1 MRHSRFRQGLFFCL
15 ACLLCLCAAAAAED
29 AGLGVF
35 TRQCTEMPGEAGAV
49 PVPMQCGP
57 TEQFLPA
64 GTEIDL
70 SAPYVFFGQA
80 DCWAMVAPG
89 SAGGY
94 GAVGWVPSAAAAFPD
109 GPELLFEDAVPVT
122 VMEDTFLTLEPL
134 AETPAQLCEVK
145 EGAQPVVLAVCGGWA
160 YVQTETGGAPVRAFL
175 PLSSFL

>member
-1 MRHSRFRQGLFFCL
+1 MYSSRVR
-15 ACLLCLCAAAAAED
+15 
-29 AGLGVF
+29 
-35 TRQCTEMPGEAGAV
+35 P
-49 PVPMQCGP
+49 
-57 TEQFLPA
+57 
-64 GTEIDL
+64 L
-70 SAPYVFFGQA
+70 S
-80 DCWAMVAPG
+80 WI
-89 SAGGY
+89 
-94 GAVGWVPSAAAAFPD
+94 SAAASFPD